1 MAFKGFAVVLVLFAA
16 LAVVPPADAMGRP
29 GVAALQVALRMRGLY
44 GGDID
49 GYKGPLTTA
58 AVKRFQRRNGL
69 AVDGIVGPRTRA
81 KLGRW
86 ARPRQGSRLL
96 WQGKRGWDVA
106 AIQFRLAWR
115 GFPSG
120 PIDGWFGAR
129 TDTAVRRYQRFK
141 HLFPD
146 GIVGPVTFRA
156 LHSRPPRSPI
166 GFGYPI
172 RAGIGDRFGPR
183 GNRFHTGVDFPA
195 HFGAGVFAARSGR
208 VRVARWTAGGYG
220 KLVVIGH
227 RRRMRSFYAH
237 LSRIHVRRGERVGF
251 GDPIGSVGST
261 GNSTGPH
268 LHFELRRRGAAVNPL
283 PALR

>member
-1 MAFKGFAVVLVLFAA
+1 MALKGFAVLLVLVAA

-86 ARPRQGSRLL
+86 ARPRQGSRML
-96 WQGKRGWDVA
+96 WRGKRGWDVA
-106 AIQFRLAWR
+106 AVQFRLAWR

-120 PIDGWFGAR
+120 TIDGWFGAR
-129 TDTAVRRYQRFK
+129 TDTAVRRYQRFR

-146 GIVGPVTFRA
+146 G
-156 LHSRPPRSPI
+156 
-166 GFGYPI
+166 
-172 RAGIGDRFGPR
+172 
-183 GNRFHTGVDFPA
+183 
-195 HFGAGVFAARSGR
+195 
-208 VRVARWTAGGYG
+208 
-220 KLVVIGH
+220 VVGH

-237 LSRIHVRRGERVGF
+237 LSRIHVRVGERVGF
-251 GDPIGSVGST
+251 GEPIGSVGST